1 MLTSILIGLDGSA
14 YSDVAVELGI
24 QWAKKFNSLL
34 VGLGIVDEPT
44 ICQRE
49 AVPLGGASYKRE
61 RDEQLLADGRRK
73 VEDFLERFGVQCAA
87 RGVAYQEVED
97 VGLPYEEIL
106 RESHRYDLVLLGHET
121 HFHFETSDR
130 ADETLWHVLRSESRP
145 VVIAPAE
152 LHPGK
157 SVVVAYN
164 ESPQADRALQA
175 FQTSGLD
182 FDEEVHIICVDADEG
197 KAAREAE
204 RAVEFLRP
212 HGIPPWRLAGSRQGR
227 SRRRSSTRAGAAPG
241 PFAGHGSLRA
251 FEAAR
256 GLVGLRGQD
265 RLARQHGPCTLVRLT
280 HPRPDGNRLTR
291 SRKRW
296 RESVRYDVKDLV
308 LWYSTA
314 SLPKQNL
321 VKLFRGRQTCG
332 GTALS
337 RSGGI
342 MPVGG
347 RKTTRQR
354 TGTHARSRRTGARRR
369 GCRADAPR
377 RKR

>member
-24 QWAKKFNSLL
+24 RWAKRFNALL

-73 VEDFLERFGVQCAA
+73 VEDFLERFGAQCAA
-87 RGVAYQEVED
+87 AGVAYQEVED

-130 ADETLWHVLRSESRP
+130 ADQTLWHVLRSESRP

-212 HGIPPWRLAGSRQGR
+212 HGIRAVAVGRKPAGSVAQTILDEARARQARLLVMGACGH
-227 SRRRSSTRAGAAPG
+227 SRLREVLL
-241 PFAGHGSLRA
+241 GSVA
-251 FEAAR
+251 KT
-256 GLVGLRGQD
+256 VLRGSTV
-265 RLARQHGPCTLVRLT
+265 P
-280 HPRPDGNRLTR
+280 
-291 SRKRW
+291 
-296 RESVRYDVKDLV
+296 V
-308 LWYSTA
+308 L
-314 SLPKQNL
+314 L
-321 VKLFRGRQTCG
+321 C
-332 GTALS
+332 
-337 RSGGI
+337 
-342 MPVGG
+342 
-347 RKTTRQR
+347 
-354 TGTHARSRRTGARRR
+354 
-369 GCRADAPR
+369 D
-377 RKR
+377 